1 MKRLLFIVL
10 ALLLLSPAAG
20 AQEFCARTSVGA
32 DYMIKKGF
40 HLTAE
45 EEIRLS
51 DGLSGLGSVRSTIG
65 LSYRVSDYFR
75 FGGGYTLI
83 NSLQAPK
90 HRLFTEA
97 TGTYRYS
104 DFLFFLN
111 ERLQFTHRTGSLNV
125 YQDTRNALSLKTSLG
140 ARYKGFKGIEPY
152 GCLEIRA
159 ALNEPWGETY
169 GNLMTTP
176 DSQINYYSYN
186 HTGYNHAYI
195 NRYRVELGADYHPA
209 KHHTI
214 KPRVL
219 LDWCSDYVIDTNDPS
234 QWATEKGVRLFTAT
248 TGWHDYFRASVCLG
262 YVYSF

>member
-1 MKRLLFIVL
+1 MKKLVLLVAVL
-10 ALLLLSPAAG
+10 IPLVAG

-32 DYMIKKGF
+32 DYLIKKGF

-51 DGLSGLGSVRSTIG
+51 DGLAGLGSVRSTIG
-65 LSYRVSDYFR
+65 LSYKVSDYFN

-83 NSLQAPK
+83 NSLQAPR
-90 HRLFTEA
+90 HRVFAEA
-97 TGTYRYS
+97 MGTYGYG

-111 ERLQFTHRTGSLNV
+111 ERLQFTHRTGNFNI

-140 ARYKGFKGIEPY
+140 ARYKGFKDIEPY
-152 GCLEIRA
+152 GYLEIRA

-195 NRYRVELGADYHPA
+195 NRYRVDIGADYRPV

-214 KPRVL
+214 KARML
-219 LDWCSDYVIDTNDPS
+219 FDWCSDFEIDTDGS
-234 QWATEKGVRLFTAT
+234 LLFTST
-248 TGWHDYFRASVCLG
+248 TGWNDYFRASLCVG